1 MHRLTIVFG
10 NAGINWAFM
19 FRQKETAD
27 ACIQAHRSSPVGNW
41 TITDDFGQYAEIK
54 ATEIQGY
61 MLDDMNLSR
70 MAAVETGLHQ
80 ARVQAKAQ
88 EMAKSDPILRVA
100 MRMSSNSPG
109 VLTPH
114 FPQ

>member
-1 MHRLTIVFG
+1 MHRLTVIFG
-10 NAGINWAFM
+10 HAGINWAFL

-27 ACIQAHRSSPVGNW
+27 AIISGRKASPNTTW
-41 TITDDFGQYAEIK
+41 IINDDFGQHAEIQ
-54 ATEIQGY
+54 APEVQAF
-61 MLDDMNLSR
+61 MLEDMALSR
-70 MAAVETGLHQ
+70 MAAVESGLHQ

-88 EMAKSDPILRVA
+88 EMAKSDPILRTA
-100 MRMSSNSPG
+100 MRPQSPS